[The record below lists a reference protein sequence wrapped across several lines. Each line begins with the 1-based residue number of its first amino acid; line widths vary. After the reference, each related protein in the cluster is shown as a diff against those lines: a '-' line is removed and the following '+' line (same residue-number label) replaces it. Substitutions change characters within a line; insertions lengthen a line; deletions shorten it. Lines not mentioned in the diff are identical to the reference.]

1 MEITVWNMT
10 GTQREDSRVHV
21 EETALTPR
29 FDPLTGLPK
38 EQSPQPAESPDDPR
52 TLAAGPILLFV
63 HGFGVS
69 QSSAATMTARLSN
82 MLAAAGRTYQDAI
95 AVVWD
100 AAPPFFRAERRADD
114 FGEERLRAELER
126 LHELGAEV
134 DLFGH
139 SLGCRPILAALR
151 SLGTKPTVKNV
162 ILLAGAVRDE
172 SLDFGKP
179 HHESPKAAEYLYV
192 AHSNRD
198 MVINGLFRIARFTGG
213 LGGGGPERFWK
224 RWNDEDEQLILSNII
239 VMDCIDVIPD
249 HGDYFQREHA
259 QPLMDRLAQD
269 LNADPIEPGPW
280 GIRIID

>member
-1 MEITVWNMT
+1 MEITIWNMT
-10 GTQREDSRVHV
+10 GTQREDSRVRV
-21 EETALTPR
+21 EEAAITPR

-38 EQSPQPAESPDDPR
+38 EQSPEPAESSAGPQA
-52 TLAAGPILLFV
+52 LAAGPILLFV

-69 QSSAATMTARLSN
+69 QSSAATMTARLTS
-82 MLAAAGRTYQDAI
+82 MLAAAGRTYQESI
-95 AVVWD
+95 AVVWN
-100 AAPPFFRAERRADD
+100 AAPPFFRAESRADD
-114 FGEERLRAELER
+114 FGEDRLRAELER
-126 LHELGAEV
+126 LHSKDAEV

-151 SLGTKPTVKNV
+151 SLGGKPTVKNA

-192 AHSNRD
+192 AHSIRD

-224 RWNDEDEQLILSNII
+224 R
-239 VMDCIDVIPD
+239 
-249 HGDYFQREHA
+249 
-259 QPLMDRLAQD
+259 
-269 LNADPIEPGPW
+269 
-280 GIRIID
+280 